1 MSDGCLKQSRFAKV
15 FSLAQCDAG
24 ETDGF
29 TRPQYVSQVGALW
42 PSEPLK
48 SQKSP
53 QDVSLARPQLLALSS
68 HFADFQTGVSGFN
81 NAEFIRVL
89 SGERTPAGAF
99 AYNYGGHQFGY
110 WAGQLGDGR
119 ALVIGESKLGD
130 GSCLELQLKGSGR
143 TPFSRRGDGLAVLRS
158 SLREFLMSEAMFGL
172 GIPTTRALSLVL
184 SGQQV
189 LRDRFYDGRPGY
201 EPGAI
206 VCRTAPSFLRFG
218 NFELLAQRG
227 HFSELRSL
235 IRFTAE
241 EQYGL
246 SSHLDDQN
254 IGMELIHAVSR
265 RTAALVAAWQSVG
278 FVHGVLNTDN
288 MSVVGL
294 TLDYGPFGVMD
305 EFEPGYTPNTSDLPG
320 RRYCYA
326 NQPGICR
333 WNVAMFA
340 QAVGTA
346 FGLSRFVEGNLED
359 SQIVQAALKTFD
371 HTFEGEITGR
381 WQRRLGYSQ
390 LQSGLEVPQQTSIRE
405 LLRLLQKYRFD
416 LNYVLREYSE
426 ALRAGT
432 PENFLSTIRS
442 YGKLSTESALVDE
455 TSERHALVD
464 DWRKWL
470 ESDSAAVVGLSHEE
484 RGHMMCTVNPR
495 FVLHNRLLTKMSD
508 RMVQRILHAQAGGD
522 AIKQS
527 GEEISEILKILYSPC
542 DDSDLARQL
551 SEPIEPKERRPEDCL
566 NSCSS

>member
-1 MSDGCLKQSRFAKV
+1 MSEGFLKKSRFAQS
-15 FSLAQCDAG
+15 FALAQCDSG

-29 TRPQYVSQVGALW
+29 ARPQFVSQLGALW
-42 PSEPLK
+42 SSPLRQHQPAQE
-48 SQKSP
+48 SSP
-53 QDVSLARPQLLALSS
+53 ARPQLLALSS
-68 HFADFQTGVSGFN
+68 HFNDFQAGVARFN
-81 NAEFIRVL
+81 TEEFVNVL
-89 SGERTPAGAF
+89 SGAQTPAGAF

-119 ALVIGESKLGD
+119 ALVIGESQVGD
-130 GSCLELQLKGSGR
+130 GSSLELQLKGSGK

-184 SGQQV
+184 SGQPV

-218 NFELLAQRG
+218 NFELLAQRS
-227 HFSELRSL
+227 HYTELRSL
-235 IRFTAE
+235 IRFAAE
-241 EQYGL
+241 QFYGV
-246 SSHLDDQN
+246 SGALDDEHL
-254 IGMELIHAVSR
+254 GMELIHAVSR
-265 RTAALVAAWQSVG
+265 LTAALVAAWQSVG

-288 MSVVGL
+288 MSIVGV

-340 QAVGTA
+340 QAVGAA
-346 FGLSRFVEGNLED
+346 FGLSRFVEGVLED
-359 SQIVQAALKTFD
+359 SQVVHAALQTFD
-371 HTFEGEITGR
+371 QTFSTEIAR
-381 WQRRLGYSQ
+381 QWQRRLGYAQ
-390 LQSGLEVPQQTSIRE
+390 LQSGLEQPQQKSIGE
-405 LLRLLQKYRFD
+405 FLRLLQKYRFD

-432 PENFLSTIRS
+432 PEQFLSTVRS
-442 YGKLSTESALVDE
+442 YGELSADGVGVAETGQLSTLVDE
-455 TSERHALVD
+455 
-464 DWRKWL
+464 WRSWL
-470 ESDSAAVVGLSHEE
+470 ELDGAAAAGISNQD
-484 RGHMMCTVNPR
+484 RGRLMCSMNPR
-495 FVLHNRLLTKMSD
+495 FVLHNRFLSKMSD
-508 RMVQRILHAQAGGD
+508 GIVQRILRDPSGVD
-522 AIKQS
+522 SVKQS
-527 GEEISEILKILYSPC
+527 GEEIGEILKILYSPC
-542 DDSDLARQL
+542 DDSEIARKL
-551 SEPIEPKERRPEDCL
+551 SEPIGPKQRRPEDCL